1 MDKGDYVTAVLAVL
15 VILVASLSIY
25 DSIQLSRLQADV
37 SRLSG
42 SVSAMNSTL
51 MTYIGY
57 ESNLTKSAEELGY
70 DLSQV
75 NSSLA
80 QQVSEL
86 ESQIRTIESRIG
98 FPVIIVDALNRSVV
112 VPSQPSRIVSLDPAA
127 TEILLAIGASDQL
140 VGIDNDSITYLPP
153 PFNNTLHLLVAEGAV
168 KVIGSTYSSPS
179 IEEILSLRPD
189 LVIGTAGWG
198 YNNYIAETLQ
208 QYGIPVI
215 LLPSTASLED
225 IYKAVIMAGE
235 ATGHVVQAV
244 DVVENMSEA
253 VAETE
258 AAVKGQGE
266 VNATVVLWINPTYVA
281 GGSTFIND
289 LITLAGGVNVFGNLS
304 GWPVISPEE
313 MLQANPS
320 LIIIMSNGG
329 LFNVSSFYSW
339 LNSTI
344 GPAYADIAAV
354 KSGRV
359 YVITGWY
366 EDVISEP
373 GVLVPLALKLIAIL
387 LHPQAFNVTA
397 VPQIVSPSDLPINVS
412 EG

>member
-1 MDKGDYVTAVLAVL
+1 MTRGGYVTAILAVL
-15 VILVASLSIY
+15 VVLVASLSIY
-25 DSIQLSRLQADV
+25 DSVQLSRLQADV

-42 SVSAMNSTL
+42 SVSAINDTL

-57 ESNLTKSAEELGY
+57 ESNLTRSAEELGY
-70 DLSQV
+70 YLSQV
-75 NSSLA
+75 NSSLV

-86 ESQIRTIESRIG
+86 ESQIRAIESRIG
-98 FPVIIVDALNRSVV
+98 FPVILVDALNRTVV
-112 VPSQPSRIVSLDPAA
+112 VPYQPSRVVSLDPAA
-127 TEILLAIGASDQL
+127 TEILLAIGASGQL
-140 VGIDNDSITYLPP
+140 VGVDNDSVTYLPP
-153 PFNNTLHLLVAEGAV
+153 PFNYTIRSLVAKGAV

-179 IEEILSLRPD
+179 VEEILSLRPD

-215 LLPSTASLED
+215 LLPSTTSLED

-235 ATGHVVQAV
+235 ATGHVAQAV
-244 DVVENMSEA
+244 EVVENMSEA
-253 VAETE
+253 IAETE
-258 AAVKGQGE
+258 TAVRGQGE

-289 LITLAGGVNVFGNLS
+289 LITLAGGANVFGNLS

-344 GPAYADIAAV
+344 GPAYANIAAV
-354 KSGRV
+354 RSGRV